1 MQLADGVFMPQ
12 KAEFLEKEKSQMTK
26 YELITAASGATSIPP
41 QVMGKALNAAL
52 DIIIDAVGKGDTITL
67 PGFGT
72 FSRKH
77 RPAGTCRN
85 PRTGAS
91 MEFPARNVASFKPG
105 KWLREAVNAD

>member
-1 MQLADGVFMPQ
+1 MPQ

-85 PRTGAS
+85 PRTGDS